1 MELKKQ
7 IGKRIQ
13 NIRKSQGITQEG
25 LAEMIGIEVPSLSNI
40 ETGKYSPSI
49 ETIQKLAT
57 ALNVKVWEFYYV
69 EEISTEQ
76 MRKEIN
82 DAINNNEK
90 TTKTIYNFLK
100 CIQY

>member
-13 NIRKSQGITQEG
+13 SIRKSKGITQEG
-25 LAEMIGIEVPSLSNI
+25 LAEMIGIEIPSLSNI

-49 ETIQKLAT
+49 ETLQKLAT

-69 EEISTEQ
+69 EEISIDEMQ
-76 MRKEIN
+76 KEIIN
-82 DAINNNEK
+82 AINNNEK
-90 TTKTIYNFLK
+90 ITETIYKFLK
-100 CIQY
+100 FIQY